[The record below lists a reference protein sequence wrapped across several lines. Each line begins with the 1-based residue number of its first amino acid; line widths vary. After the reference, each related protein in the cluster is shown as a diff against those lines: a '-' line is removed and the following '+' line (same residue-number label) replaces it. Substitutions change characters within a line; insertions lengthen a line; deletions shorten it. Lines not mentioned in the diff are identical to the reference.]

1 VGGSLLRRGPLPSEA
16 TGLGGY
22 GLFTLASVKDG
33 AWQPAKTTLFAGG
46 NGADVRKSAVG
57 DFCQSAMA
65 ASSFRR

>member
-33 AWQPAKTTLFAGG
+33 AWQPAKTTLLPGPFG
-46 NGADVRKSAVG
+46 
-57 DFCQSAMA
+57 
-65 ASSFRR
+65 RRQRS